1 MVPGGFEE
9 QPATKHDLAEVKE
22 ELSGDLNE
30 VKGDLNEVKGD
41 LVQLKEEVK
50 DLRQTVESGF
60 RGISELLQEGPPGL
74 VKRVDRI
81 EEHVG
86 LQ

>member
-22 ELSGDLNE
+22 ELSGDL
-30 VKGDLNEVKGD
+30 DEVKGD

-74 VKRVDRI
+74 VKRVDLI

-86 LQ
+86 LR